1 MRNAIVEDYLKMFGH
16 YEIIIIFT
24 IILSF
29 IFVLWL
35 EGLGFSVMHKK
46 QVHSWE
52 QVNLYPGKRSDRIG
66 HNRLTDRTVLSA
78 VELKGGFPGHLYLLN
93 EWKIDYGAQCFFGIT
108 RVHSSPADISY
119 PGLVFLITIIIF
131 PVWQDTYDAR
141 LKLKALLSF
150 NLTQAHSNLLAPS
163 Y

>member
-66 HNRLTDRTVLSA
+66 HNQSSRVEERISWTFVPFEWMKDWLWSSMFFWDNSALESCRHKLSWA
-78 VELKGGFPGHLYLLN
+78 GVFNHNNYLSSMTGHLWCQT
-93 EWKIDYGAQCFFGIT
+93 ET
-108 RVHSSPADISY
+108 ESSFEFQSN
-119 PGLVFLITIIIF
+119 T
-131 PVWQDTYDAR
+131 
-141 LKLKALLSF
+141 S
-150 NLTQAHSNLLAPS
+150 TQ
-163 Y
+163 